1 MEKTEL
7 AIAYIRPKVSKTSIE
22 IVYPDEKATTVL
34 AGGETT
40 I

>member
-7 AIAYIRPKVSKTSIE
+7 AIAYIRPKVSKTNVK
-22 IVYPDEKATTVL
+22 IVYPDEKATIVRVSS
-34 AGGETT
+34 ETT